1 MPYNADMETA
11 TLIASRALDIEASG
25 IRRVFDLG
33 AQLKDPIN
41 LSIGQ
46 PDFDVPEPIKAAAI
60 EAIKAGRNSYT
71 VTQGMAE
78 LRARLLDHLSEKLG
92 WCFTGDHPEHGLLVT
107 SGVSGGL
114 LLGMLA
120 LINPGDEV
128 IMADPSFVL
137 YKHVV
142 RMAEGRTV
150 FCDTYPDFRL
160 TAERLEPLFTE
171 RTKLVLVNS
180 PSNPTGIV
188 NTQAEL
194 DDIADLC
201 ARKGVLLCS
210 DEIYDV
216 FTYSEAMENGRSP
229 SPTATNRETLLLRGF
244 SKTYGMTGW
253 RMGYA
258 AGPARIINEMT
269 KLQQFSFVCAPS
281 MAQAACVPALG
292 VDVSHHV
299 ESYQK
304 KRDFVVETLS
314 KVTELETPGGA
325 FYAFPKVPT
334 HLGLTGTQFVEQAIS
349 KNVLSIP
356 GGAFSSRDTHI
367 RLSYATKDE
376 TLQRGLEILCDL
388 MR

>member
-1 MPYNADMETA
+1 MDTA
-11 TLIASRALDIEASG
+11 SLIASRALDIEASG

-33 AQLKDPIN
+33 AQLENPVN

-46 PDFDVPEPIKAAAI
+46 PDFDVPDAVKAAAI
-60 EAIKAGRNSYT
+60 DAINAGRNSYT
-71 VTQGMAE
+71 VTQGAAD
-78 LRARLLDHLSEKLG
+78 LRARLLDRLTREFG
-92 WCFTGDHPEHGLLVT
+92 WSFSGDEPEHGLLVT

-120 LINPGDEV
+120 LVNPGDEV

-142 RMAEGRTV
+142 RMAEGKTI

-160 TAERLEPLFTE
+160 TADRIEPLISD

-188 NTQAEL
+188 NTQEELTEIAEL
-194 DDIADLC
+194 C
-201 ARKGVLLCS
+201 AARGVVCCS

-216 FTYSEAMENGRSP
+216 FTFSECMVDGHSP
-229 SPTATNRETLLLRGF
+229 SPAFSSRDVLLLRGF
-244 SKTYGMTGW
+244 GKSYGMTGW

-269 KLQQFSFVCAPS
+269 KLQQFSYVCAPS
-281 MAQAACVPALG
+281 MAQAACAQAFD
-292 VDVSHHV
+292 VDMQSFVD
-299 ESYQK
+299 SYEK
-304 KRDFVVETLS
+304 KRDVVVETLS
-314 KVTELETPGGA
+314 QVTEIATPGGA
-325 FYAFPKVPT
+325 FYAFPKVPE
-334 HLGLTGTQFVEQAIS
+334 HLGKTATEFVEEAIS
-349 KNVLSIP
+349 RNVLIIP
-356 GGAFSSRDTHI
+356 GGVFSQRDTHF

-376 TLQRGLEILCDL
+376 TLEQGLEILTEM

>member
-1 MPYNADMETA
+1 META
-11 TLIASRALDIEASG
+11 TLIADRALDIEASG

-46 PDFDVPEPIKAAAI
+46 PDFDVPEPIKEAAI
-60 EAIKAGRNSYT
+60 AAIRAGRNSYT
-71 VTQGMAE
+71 VTQGAAD
-78 LRARLLDHLSEKLG
+78 LRARLVEQLTRELG
-92 WCFTGDHPEHGLLVT
+92 WDFGGKQPEHGLLIT

-128 IMADPSFVL
+128 ILADPCFVL

-142 RMAEGRTV
+142 RMAEGKAI

-160 TAERLEPLFTE
+160 TAERIEPLLTE

-180 PSNPTGIV
+180 PSNPTGVV
-188 NTQAEL
+188 NTQREL
-194 DDIADLC
+194 DDIAELC
-201 ARKGVLLCS
+201 ARRGVVLCS

-216 FTYSEAMENGRSP
+216 FTYSEYLDDGRSP
-229 SPTATNRETLLLRGF
+229 SPARGRRDLLLLRGF

-258 AGPARIINEMT
+258 AGPARVINEMT
-269 KLQQFSFVCAPS
+269 KLQQFSYVCAPS
-281 MAQAACVPALG
+281 MAQAACVSALD
-292 VDVSHHV
+292 VDMKSYV
-299 ESYQK
+299 ESYEK
-304 KRDFVVETLS
+304 KRDLVVERLS
-314 KVTELETPGGA
+314 QVTEIEKPGGA
-325 FYAFPKVPT
+325 FYAFPRVPS
-334 HLGLTGTQFVEQAIS
+334 HLGKTGTEFVEEAIAR
-349 KNVLSIP
+349 NVLIIP
-356 GGAFSSRDTHI
+356 GGVFSARDTHI
-367 RLSYATKDE
+367 RLSYATKDSILE
-376 TLQRGLEILCDL
+376 KGLDVISEL